1 MLRMKGR
8 GVLKPDGH
16 GDELIKLKV
25 MLPQAPDEA
34 LEAFLGAWTPSPDY
48 DPSAGYAVMV
58 IHTSEFL
65 VLAQLDHET
74 LEMWIEEEW
83 LVPLNV
89 ASGRAF
95 SEVDL
100 ARAQLIHELMRD
112 LGVNDDGVGVVL
124 HLLDQIHGLR
134 KLLAHASE
142 STVGIA
148 TMPDVSSLTG
158 DR

>member
-1 MLRMKGR
+1 
-8 GVLKPDGH
+8 
-16 GDELIKLKV
+16 
-25 MLPQAPDEA
+25 
-34 LEAFLGAWTPSPDY
+34 
-48 DPSAGYAVMV
+48 MV

-134 KLLAHASE
+134 KLLANASE